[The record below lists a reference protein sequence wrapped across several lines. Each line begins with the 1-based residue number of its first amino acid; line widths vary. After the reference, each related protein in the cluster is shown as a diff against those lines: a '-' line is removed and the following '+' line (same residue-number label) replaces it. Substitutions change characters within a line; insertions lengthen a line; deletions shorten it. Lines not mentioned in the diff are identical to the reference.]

1 MDEEHHGP
9 MALRLLENLCKDKPV
24 VENEIL
30 QQASASI
37 EARILF
43 WDEVLE
49 AFPTVAKAEEMVSH
63 LS

>member
-1 MDEEHHGP
+1 
-9 MALRLLENLCKDKPV
+9 MALRLLENLCKDKPT
-24 VENEIL
+24 VENEIV
-30 QQASASI
+30 QQANASI